1 MTKMKKKSHQHWL
14 STELE
19 NFKAMMYTEITRNDP
34 KKWRMKAK
42 KFSGRKEE
50 DNGGGE
56 GKFQLP
62 IIEAILRREEGLD
75 WQFFLGPKMKQ
86 FSTCNN
92 LKLLF

>member
-1 MTKMKKKSHQHWL
+1 
-14 STELE
+14 
-19 NFKAMMYTEITRNDP
+19 
-34 KKWRMKAK
+34 MKAK

-50 DNGGGE
+50 DNGGGK

-62 IIEAILRREEGLD
+62 IVEAVLRRDEDLG
-75 WQFFLGPKMKQ
+75 WQFFFCPKMKQ